1 MKIAAIA
8 PSFPLFFGCSGGQ
21 LAAAL
26 RLAGFSVVEE
36 TASVLSRYHNLLAE
50 RIGRAEAESAE
61 AGGATN
67 EGVSLPPTVRLCPG
81 AARLAR
87 LEFPWLAI
95 PQAALFS
102 AMEMHG
108 SSIRRR
114 YPRAY
119 RVFISPCPEKAEE
132 NRRKGSFH
140 EVQTFEDIAALFR
153 GRGIDPAE
161 LEQTPFDRT
170 ATPVERLSVLSAPVS
185 GPEACRRFSRRESVP
200 ASWERSLRGLPG
212 KRAGAPTA
220 GRAGALI
227 LARSLELCLCEGGCA
242 GMAAASARTHDGS
255 LTVEARTA
263 LVVRH
268 ALSGSPEPERLQSV
282 KGKPSYLLP

>member
-140 EVQTFEDIAALFR
+140 EVQPFEDIAALFR

-185 GPEACRRFSRRESVP
+185 GPEACRRFLAGIGSSQLGEIPPRDCL
-200 ASWERSLRGLPG
+200 ANG
-212 KRAGAPTA
+212 KAPTA

-268 ALSGSPEPERLQSV
+268 ALSGSS
-282 KGKPSYLLP
+282 